1 MTKVYLTIMG
11 LLIAALLGLGWF
23 GKTQYDSA
31 RGLQTENKALVD
43 AAEQAQRRAKA
54 DRKVLVARQAEIA
67 SKQRELAEAHEALH
81 NSLQRNKAWSD
92 TDVPTD
98 VQKALQGRSDGP
110 DSGSTGLRNPD

>member
-11 LLIAALLGLGWF
+11 ILIAALLGLGWF

-31 RGLQTENKALVD
+31 HELRTENKTLVD

-67 SKQRELAEAHEALH
+67 SKQRELAEAQQALQ
-81 NSLQRNKAWSD
+81 NSLQRNKSWSD
-92 TDVPTD
+92 TDVPLD
-98 VQKALQGRSDGP
+98 VQKALSGRSGEP
-110 DSGSTGLRNPD
+110 

>member
-31 RGLQTENKALVD
+31 SELRTENKTLVD

-54 DRKVLVARQAEIA
+54 DRKVLVARQAKIA
-67 SKQRELAEAHEALH
+67 SKQRELAEAHEALQ
-81 NSLQRNKAWSD
+81 NSLQRNKSWSD
-92 TDVPTD
+92 TDVPLD
-98 VQKALQGRSDGP
+98 VQKALSGRSGEP
-110 DSGSTGLRNPD
+110 

>member
-54 DRKVLVARQAEIA
+54 DRKVLIARQAEIA
-67 SKQRELAEAHEALH
+67 SKQRELAEAQQALSEALTK
-81 NSLQRNKAWSD
+81 NRAWAD
-92 TDVPTD
+92 EPVPNE
-98 VQKALQGRSDGP
+98 VQEALTNGR
-110 DSGSTGLRNPD
+110 

>member
-11 LLIAALLGLGWF
+11 ILIAALLGLGWF

-31 RGLQTENKALVD
+31 SELRTENKTLVD

-67 SKQRELAEAHEALH
+67 LKQRELAEAQQALTEA
-81 NSLQRNKAWSD
+81 LQRNKSWSD
-92 TDVPTD
+92 TDVPLD
-98 VQKALQGRSDGP
+98 VQKALSGRSGEP
-110 DSGSTGLRNPD
+110 

>member
-1 MTKVYLTIMG
+1 MTKVYLTLIG
-11 LLIAALLGLGWF
+11 ILIAALLGLGWF

-31 RGLQTENKALVD
+31 RDLRTANKTLVD

-67 SKQRELAEAHEALH
+67 SQRRKLAEAQQALSEA
-81 NSLQRNKAWSD
+81 LQRNKSWSD

-110 DSGSTGLRNPD
+110 ASGSTGLRNPD

>member
-1 MTKVYLTIMG
+1 MKIYLALGAAILGLSG
-11 LLIAALLGLGWF
+11 LLYWSIQSTGE
-23 GKTQYDSA
+23 
-31 RGLQTENKALVD
+31 LQAENKALTE

-67 SKQRELAEAHEALH
+67 SQARKTAQAQQALSEA
-81 NSLQRNKAWSD
+81 LQRNKSWSD

-110 DSGSTGLRNPD
+110 DSGSAGL